1 MKKIIALLVTAV
13 LALSLVACG
22 SASGEKQTSSAGS
35 AANESKETLVMAT
48 NAAFPPYEYY
58 ENGEIV
64 GIDAEIAAAI
74 ADKLGMDLEIQDMD
88 FSSIITAVQSGKA
101 DIGLAGMTVDPDR
114 QKNVNFTDTY
124 ATGVQV
130 IIVPEDSSIAGPD
143 DLEGKKI
150 GVQEGTTGHQYCA
163 DKFGDQNVIAYTS
176 GANAVQALK
185 AGKVDCV
192 VIDNEPAKEFVK
204 QNKGLKI
211 VKTAYVEEDYA
222 GIVAKDNDQ
231 LLEKV
236 NKAMQELKDDGTI
249 QSIIDKYIKAE

>member
-13 LALSLVACG
+13 LAVSLTACG
-22 SASGEKQTSSAGS
+22 SAAGETQNSSTS

-64 GIDAEIAAAI
+64 GIDADIAAAI

-114 QKNVNFTDTY
+114 QKNVDFTDTY

-130 IIVPEDSSIAGPD
+130 IIVPEDSEIAGPD

-163 DKFGDQNVIAYTS
+163 EAFGDQNVIAYTS

-204 QNKGLKI
+204 QNEGLKI
-211 VKTAYVEEDYA
+211 VETAYVEEDYA
-222 GIVAKDNDQ
+222 GIVAKDNDE

-236 NKAMQELKDDGTI
+236 NTAMQELKDDGTI